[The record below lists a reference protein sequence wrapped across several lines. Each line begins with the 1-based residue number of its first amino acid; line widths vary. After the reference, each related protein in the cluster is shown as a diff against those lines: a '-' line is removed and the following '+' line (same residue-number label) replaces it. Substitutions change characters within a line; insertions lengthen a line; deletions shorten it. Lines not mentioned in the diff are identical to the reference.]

1 MGQLLAIRYALMIC
15 ITNGGAWFMILPLNW
30 TFSAFECPFLGAKP
44 SPEHGWATLIFIRS
58 THSSAMFGFMVG
70 ACPWIFFS
78 DMPSVLVAKLALLQ
92 KKKIPYAVYFLS
104 CWWQRLYC
112 ETLGTSW
119 APYQG
124 EVSWAGRI
132 GDIEVADSSP
142 FGGPVRPL
150 DESTRVN
157 LGADTSYI
165 SAVSYNVMNHR
176 CTSGYLTVSH
186 GKSPFL
192 IGKPSINGPSMPWR
206 AVK

>member
-15 ITNGGAWFMILPLNW
+15 ITNGGAWFMMLPLNW

-78 DMPSVLVAKLALLQ
+78 DMPSVLVAKLALLP
-92 KKKIPYAVYFLS
+92 KKIDTVCRVFLVLLMAKALLWNS
-104 CWWQRLYC
+104 GYL
-112 ETLGTSW
+112 LGSLPGWSDLGWTNW
-119 APYQG
+119 GY
-124 EVSWAGRI
+124 W
-132 GDIEVADSSP
+132 SSR
-142 FGGPVRPL
+142 FFTIWGSSKPL

-157 LGADTSYI
+157 LGVDTSYI

-176 CTSGYLTVSH
+176 YTIWLFNS
-186 GKSPFL
+186 SPWKITIL
-192 IGKPSINGPSMPWR
+192 
-206 AVK
+206 